1 MVTPNPASTSVRVT
15 VASDKEFIG
24 SILLVAVDGR
34 ELTLRNDQLV
44 AVGTQTIELPL
55 TDLSSG
61 TYRIVVRDGNAQVSA
76 PLMIVR

>member
-1 MVTPNPASTSVRVT
+1 
-15 VASDKEFIG
+15 
-24 SILLVAVDGR
+24 
-34 ELTLRNDQLV
+34 LRNDQRV